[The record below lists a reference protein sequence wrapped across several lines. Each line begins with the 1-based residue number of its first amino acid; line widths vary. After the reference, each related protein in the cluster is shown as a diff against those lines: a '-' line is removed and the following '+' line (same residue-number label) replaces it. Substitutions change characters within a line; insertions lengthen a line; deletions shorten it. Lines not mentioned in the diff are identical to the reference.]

1 MYEELTIERSHLHMF
16 KSINKFNTSDEDKHI
31 FDGKIS

>member
-1 MYEELTIERSHLHMF
+1 MYDELMIERSNLYMF

-31 FDGKIS
+31 YDGKIS